1 MSSPAFHF
9 RLATLDDAPALLSI
23 YAPYVEKTA
32 ISFEYDVPSLDE
44 FRRRIAD
51 ISRKYPYL
59 VAEDENG
66 QFLGYAYTHTF
77 IARKAYDHCAESTI
91 YLALDARKH
100 GLGKRFYRAIEEL
113 SLAQNIYN
121 LYACIGEPQGADDEY
136 LTDNS
141 IRFHEHM
148 GFRLDAQF
156 FRYGV
161 EGGARL
167 IGTDG
172 TDGAL
177 VQQLHAQRLQV
188 RPLVQHVLGG
198 KTAHGASRASRTGHP
213 LPAARQGACRR
224 HLSPRRGIKNR
235 NFTKN
240 HAHPIDI
247 ADGVCYIFAQVN
259 TANC

>member
-1 MSSPAFHF
+1 MSSPAFRF

-121 LYACIGEPQGADDEY
+121 LYAA
-136 LTDNS
+136 S
-141 IRFHEHM
+141 
-148 GFRLDAQF
+148 
-156 FRYGV
+156 
-161 EGGARL
+161 
-167 IGTDG
+167 
-172 TDGAL
+172 
-177 VQQLHAQRLQV
+177 
-188 RPLVQHVLGG
+188 
-198 KTAHGASRASRTGHP
+198 ASRRARTTN
-213 LPAARQGACRR
+213 
-224 HLSPRRGIKNR
+224 I
-235 NFTKN
+235 
-240 HAHPIDI
+240 
-247 ADGVCYIFAQVN
+247 
-259 TANC
+259 

>member
-44 FRRRIAD
+44 LRRRIAD

-66 QFLGYAYTHTF
+66 QLLGYAYTHTF

-113 SLAQNIYN
+113 SLAQNICN
-121 LYACIGEPQGADDEY
+121 LYACIGEPQGAAK
-136 LTDNS
+136 S
-141 IRFHEHM
+141 ICRMKRF
-148 GFRLDAQF
+148 
-156 FRYGV
+156 
-161 EGGARL
+161 
-167 IGTDG
+167 
-172 TDGAL
+172 
-177 VQQLHAQRLQV
+177 
-188 RPLVQHVLGG
+188 
-198 KTAHGASRASRTGHP
+198 
-213 LPAARQGACRR
+213 LP
-224 HLSPRRGIKNR
+224 
-235 NFTKN
+235 
-240 HAHPIDI
+240 
-247 ADGVCYIFAQVN
+247 
-259 TANC
+259 

>member
-1 MSSPAFHF
+1 MDLKGDSMSSPAFRF

-66 QFLGYAYTHTF
+66 QLLGYAYTHTF

-148 GFRLDAQF
+148 GFR
-156 FRYGV
+156 V
-161 EGGARL
+161 
-167 IGTDG
+167 
-172 TDGAL
+172 
-177 VQQLHAQRLQV
+177 HAQRLQV

-224 HLSPRRGIKNR
+224 HPSPRRGIKNR

-259 TANC
+259 TANR

>member
-1 MSSPAFHF
+1 MSSPAFRF

-66 QFLGYAYTHTF
+66 QLLGYAYTHTF
-77 IARKAYDHCAESTI
+77 IAREAYDHCAESTI

-148 GFRLDAQF
+148 AS
-156 FRYGV
+156 
-161 EGGARL
+161 A
-167 IGTDG
+167 
-172 TDGAL
+172 AS
-177 VQQLHAQRLQV
+177 AC
-188 RPLVQHVLGG
+188 
-198 KTAHGASRASRTGHP
+198 SRAAATSSAAGTTCPGRKNCSWSIPSIPNRSSPSRSST
-213 LPAARQGACRR
+213 RR
-224 HLSPRRGIKNR
+224 LSPTSFAAPR
-235 NFTKN
+235 NKEPKFYKKSCT
-240 HAHPIDI
+240 P
-247 ADGVCYIFAQVN
+247 Y
-259 TANC
+259 

>member
-1 MSSPAFHF
+1 MDLKGDSMSSPAFRF

-23 YAPYVEKTA
+23 YVPYVEKTA

-66 QFLGYAYTHTF
+66 QLLGYAYTHTF

-148 GFRLDAQF
+148 GFR
-156 FRYGV
+156 RIGV
-161 EGGARL
+161 SGYPPKGAAAASL
-167 IGTDG
+167 AAGTTCPG
-172 TDGAL
+172 
-177 VQQLHAQRLQV
+177 RKNCSWSIPSIPN
-188 RPLVQHVLGG
+188 RSSP
-198 KTAHGASRASRTGHP
+198 SRSST
-213 LPAARQGACRR
+213 RR
-224 HLSPRRGIKNR
+224 LSPTSFAAPR
-235 NFTKN
+235 NKEPKFYKKSCT
-240 HAHPIDI
+240 P
-247 ADGVCYIFAQVN
+247 Y
-259 TANC
+259 

>member
-1 MSSPAFHF
+1 MSSPAFRF

-113 SLAQNIYN
+113 SLAQNI
-121 LYACIGEPQGADDEY
+121 P
-136 LTDNS
+136 
-141 IRFHEHM
+141 
-148 GFRLDAQF
+148 
-156 FRYGV
+156 
-161 EGGARL
+161 
-167 IGTDG
+167 
-172 TDGAL
+172 
-177 VQQLHAQRLQV
+177 
-188 RPLVQHVLGG
+188 
-198 KTAHGASRASRTGHP
+198 SRSST
-213 LPAARQGACRR
+213 RR
-224 HLSPRRGIKNR
+224 LSPTFFAALR
-235 NFTKN
+235 NKEPKFYKKSCT
-240 HAHPIDI
+240 P
-247 ADGVCYIFAQVN
+247 Y
-259 TANC
+259 

>member
-148 GFRLDAQF
+148 GFR
-156 FRYGV
+156 RIGV
-161 EGGARL
+161 FTRSGYKFGRWYNMSWAENCSWSIPSIPNRSS
-167 IGTDG
+167 
-172 TDGAL
+172 
-177 VQQLHAQRLQV
+177 
-188 RPLVQHVLGG
+188 P
-198 KTAHGASRASRTGHP
+198 SRSST
-213 LPAARQGACRR
+213 RR
-224 HLSPRRGIKNR
+224 LSPTSFAAPR
-235 NFTKN
+235 NKEPKFYKN

-259 TANC
+259 TANR

>member
-1 MSSPAFHF
+1 MSSPAFRF
-9 RLATLDDAPALLSI
+9 RLATLDDAPALLHI
-23 YAPYVEKTA
+23 YAPYVEQTA

-66 QFLGYAYTHTF
+66 QLLGYAYTHTF

-113 SLAQNIYN
+113 SLAQNICN

-148 GFRLDAQF
+148 GFRRIGVFTRSGYKFGRWYNMSWAEKLLCDA
-156 FRYGV
+156 
-161 EGGARL
+161 
-167 IGTDG
+167 
-172 TDGAL
+172 
-177 VQQLHAQRLQV
+177 
-188 RPLVQHVLGG
+188 P
-198 KTAHGASRASRTGHP
+198 
-213 LPAARQGACRR
+213 
-224 HLSPRRGIKNR
+224 
-235 NFTKN
+235 
-240 HAHPIDI
+240 AHPDPVIPFPQLDKTFVADI
-247 ADGVCYIFAQVN
+247 LCRAAE
-259 TANC
+259 